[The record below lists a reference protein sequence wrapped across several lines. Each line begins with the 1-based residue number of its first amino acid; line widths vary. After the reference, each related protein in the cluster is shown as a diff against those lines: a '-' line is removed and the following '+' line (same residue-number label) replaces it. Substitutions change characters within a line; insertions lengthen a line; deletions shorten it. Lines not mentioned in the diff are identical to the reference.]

1 MKKFYG
7 KLFPQ
12 SRKRQKFRTMGVSY
26 EYKLSPAAGI
36 FEKKVELFE
45 ILAEESDFGG
55 AETQTY
61 NFERL

>member
-1 MKKFYG
+1 
-7 KLFPQ
+7 
-12 SRKRQKFRTMGVSY
+12 MGVSY